1 MCLKKPVVRDRP
13 DVGVGVGVDV
23 DSQGAMR
30 HPFLS
35 IVFPQT
41 DGLRRFNF
49 AA

>member
-1 MCLKKPVVRDRP
+1 MRLKNPVVRDRP

-35 IVFPQT
+35 IVFPSARQM
-41 DGLRRFNF
+41 RRFNF